1 MSRPAS
7 QSAGRRARVM
17 PVALAVLVCALTF
30 AYDVSSPPFR
40 ALGVVPYVLAV
51 LVGSWYPGALF
62 PFAVAA
68 LSTVLAALGPVLG
81 QHGYSHVLL
90 VNRLVIGL
98 VIWASAWLVW
108 RGRRASVTAEEHARA
123 LHGLRTD
130 RRRLGLF
137 LEQVP
142 AILWAVDRD
151 LRFTQS
157 IGAGLQSLGLDPG
170 QTVGLTLQEFFGT
183 DEPGFESIAAHRTV
197 LEAGEPVSYAT
208 EWAGRHYR
216 VRVEP
221 QRDPD
226 GVPVGVVGLALDV
239 TDQLRAEETARATES
254 RYATL
259 FEEVQEAVYFSQLD
273 GTIVEANRAFRELFA
288 FRRGEAVGAD
298 ALTLYADPE
307 DRADF
312 RRVILE
318 HGAVRDFE
326 VALRGRGG
334 RAITALLSATVV
346 RDVDGRPVGFQ
357 GIVRDVTRQRAL
369 EQELRRRALHDSLT
383 DLPNRTLFHDRAA
396 MALEHHHRNGQG
408 LALLFVD
415 LDGFKRVN
423 DSLGHQAGDALLQRA
438 AARLRDAFRGHDTVA
453 RVGGDEFMV
462 LLAGL
467 NSEAEAII
475 AGERLTDLF
484 RRPLLADDQEIHL
497 SASVG
502 LVYVGPGASW
512 IEAELPDVD
521 RLVRAADLAL
531 YRAKRVPG
539 PAYRLFH
546 PEEDWTWREQGRLE
560 LENEIRRG
568 ILTDAFVCH
577 YQPVVSLETGQ
588 VVGAEVLA
596 RWEHPQRGLCPP
608 AEFIPVA
615 EQTGLILS
623 LGEAILRRACRESSA
638 WCVGEDAVTL
648 FVNLSP
654 RQFDDPDLVGRV
666 CHVLDETGMD
676 PARLVF
682 EVTETGAMLRPEH
695 TARLRGLGCRVAL
708 DDFGTGYASLQYLKT
723 LSLDVLKLDMS
734 FTHGLPGD
742 PADLAICRAVATLG
756 QHLGLP
762 VVAEGIESGPQRDAA
777 RSVGCRWA
785 QGFFFDAP
793 LPPEAMEAR
802 LARRRA
808 V

>member
-1 MSRPAS
+1 MPA
-7 QSAGRRARVM
+7 V
-17 PVALAVLVCALTF
+17 LAVLVCALTF
-30 AYDVSSPPFR
+30 AYDVTSPPFR

-51 LVGSWYPGALF
+51 LLGSWYPGALF

-68 LSTVLAALGPVLG
+68 LSTLLAALGPVVG
-81 QHGYSHVLL
+81 HATYSHALL
-90 VNRLVIGL
+90 VNRLVIGV

-108 RGRRASVTAEEHARA
+108 RGRRATVTAEEHGRA
-123 LHGLRTD
+123 LQSLRAD

-142 AILWAVDRD
+142 AVLWAVDRE
-151 LRFTQS
+151 LRFTHS
-157 IGAGLQSLGLDPG
+157 VGSGLQALGLEPG
-170 QTVGLTLQEFFGT
+170 QAVGMTLQEYFGT

-197 LEAGEPVSYAT
+197 LETGEPVTYAA
-208 EWAGRHYR
+208 EWGGRRYR

-221 QRDPD
+221 QRDP
-226 GVPVGVVGLALDV
+226 GGGTVGAVGLALDV

-259 FEEVQEAVYFSQLD
+259 FEEVQEAVYFSRLD
-273 GTIVEANRAFRELFA
+273 GRIIEANRAFRDMFG
-288 FRRGEAVGAD
+288 FGPGEAVGSD

-307 DRADF
+307 DRARF

-318 HGAVRDFE
+318 RGSVRDFE

-346 RDVDGRPVGFQ
+346 RDADDRPVGFQ

-369 EQELRRRALHDSLT
+369 EEELRRRALHDSLT
-383 DLPNRTLFHDRAA
+383 ALPNRTLFHDRAEI
-396 MALEHHHRNGQG
+396 ALERHRREGHG
-408 LALLFVD
+408 LALLFLD
-415 LDGFKRVN
+415 MDGFKRVN
-423 DSLGHQAGDALLQRA
+423 DSLGHQTGDLVLQRA
-438 AARLRDAFRGHDTVA
+438 AARLREVFRGHDTVA

-462 LLAGL
+462 LLTGLAGEG
-467 NSEAEAII
+467 EATA
-475 AGERLTDLF
+475 AAERLTGLF
-484 RRPLLADDQEIHL
+484 RRPLLADGEEIHL
-497 SASVG
+497 AASVG
-502 LVYVGPGASW
+502 LVYLGPGASW
-512 IEAELPDVD
+512 VEDEPADVD

-531 YRAKRVPG
+531 YRAKREPG

-546 PEEDWTWREQGRLE
+546 PDEDWTWREQGRLE

-568 ILTDAFVCH
+568 ILADAFPCH
-577 YQPVVSLETGQ
+577 YQPLVCLETGK
-588 VVGAEVLA
+588 VIGAEVLA
-596 RWEHPQRGLCPP
+596 RWEHPEGALRAPT
-608 AEFIPVA
+608 EFIPVA
-615 EQTGLILS
+615 EQSGLILA
-623 LGEAILRRACRESSA
+623 LGEAVLRRSCLETAA
-638 WCVGEDAVTL
+638 WRVAGEPVPL

-654 RQFDDPDLVGRV
+654 RQFDDPDLVARV
-666 CHVLDETGMD
+666 RHILEETSTD
-676 PARLVF
+676 PSRIVF

-695 TARLRGLGCRVAL
+695 TARLRALGCRVAI

-734 FTHGLPGD
+734 FTHGLPGE
-742 PADLAICRAVATLG
+742 PSDLAICRAVATLG
-756 QHLGLP
+756 RHLDLA
-762 VVAEGIESGPQRDAA
+762 VVAEGIESEAQRDAA

-793 LPPEAMEAR
+793 MPPDAMRGR
-802 LARRRA
+802 LSVRHP